1 MDLKFNHVGLVVKDI
16 EKSAKFYENILNM
29 KRTTGVIYDPEQKVN
44 LLFLK
49 DQNVEGLTYE
59 LIQPVYEDSPSAQW
73 LKKGNTLQHFCYEVE
88 DIQKGIEYFTDNG
101 GYLFVE
107 PVPAVAFNNKLIA
120 FLLTKEKLIIELL
133 ETKGGLK

>member
-1 MDLKFNHVGLVVKDI
+1 MNLKFNHVGLIVRDI
-16 EKSAKFYENILNM
+16 EKSARFYEDMLNM

-44 LLFLK
+44 LLFLEDK
-49 DQNVEGLTYE
+49 NVEGLVYE
-59 LIQPVYEDSPSAQW
+59 LVQPVYEDSPSAQW

-88 DIQKGIEYFTDNG
+88 DIQKGIKYFADNG

-107 PVPAVAFNNKLIA
+107 PVPAVAFNNRLIA

-133 ETKGGLK
+133 ETKEG